1 MEDIIIKAEN
11 IWYSYD
17 DGNSYSLNGMS
28 VNIYKGEKV
37 AFMGANGSGK
47 STFFLCCNGVNRPD
61 KGTLYYNGNKVVYNR
76 KGMLD
81 LRQKVGIVF
90 QDPDNQL
97 FSASVYQEISFGI
110 MNLGIEEEKAKE
122 EVENVIRRLEI
133 TPFRNQPA
141 HALSGGQKKQVS
153 IADILVMHPEVMILD
168 EPSAALDP
176 KHSEMVNQ
184 IVDQL
189 IHENITVMVSTHD
202 VDYAMEWADR
212 IVLMHE
218 GKVLQEGTP
227 EQVFSDV
234 EALKKTNLRQPVVME
249 LFQSLCRKKILS
261 SELPV
266 PHSLRELETYIEKI
280 K

>member
-28 VNIYKGEKV
+28 VNIYRGEKV

-47 STFFLCCNGVNRPD
+47 STFFLCCNGVNRPE
-61 KGTLYYNGNKVVYNR
+61 KGDLYYNGNKVAYDR

-81 LRQKVGIVF
+81 LRKNVGIVF

-110 MNLGIEEEKAKE
+110 MNLGVEEEKVKT
-122 EVENVIRRLEI
+122 EVEKVIKRLEI
-133 TPFRNQPA
+133 TTFRDRPT

-168 EPSAALDP
+168 EPAAALDP
-176 KHSEMVNQ
+176 KHAGMVNQ

-189 IHENITVMVSTHD
+189 TLENITVMISTHD

-212 IVLMHE
+212 VVLMHE
-218 GKVLQEGTP
+218 GRVLLEGTP

-261 SELPV
+261 SGLPV

>member
-234 EALKKTNLRQPVVME
+234 ETLKKTNLRQPVVME

-261 SELPV
+261 SGLPV